1 MQGQGGNMVFI
12 KCMWEICEQKLIE
25 FTEKL
30 VQSYIHVVSSSLLPY
45 HWQKAAITSDFLVF
59 ACNIHVP
66 QEANRYQCS
75 PLTEHATVV
84 GL

>member
-1 MQGQGGNMVFI
+1 MVFI

-25 FTEKL
+25 FTERL

-66 QEANRYQCS
+66 QEPNRYQCS

>member
-12 KCMWEICEQKLIE
+12 KCMWEICQQKIE

-30 VQSYIHVVSSSLLPY
+30 VQSYIQVVSSSLLPY

-59 ACNIHVP
+59 P
-66 QEANRYQCS
+66 S
-75 PLTEHATVV
+75 V
-84 GL
+84 GE